1 MKFTLPN
8 GLTGSGILFNQVY
21 LEELTGKQQNYL
33 INTKYKSPIDHI
45 EPLLIDLVKR
55 VESEDGQELDVPTKD
70 LINKHLSIE
79 DTSFILAKLREIS
92 FGETYILE
100 KQECPHCQ
108 KTQDLSIDL
117 SSLEI
122 IKGDDKENTTILPK
136 SGLEVEYTPISFGK
150 LKGYSSDPDQM
161 LNNAVTSTLS
171 MVVKR
176 IGENSN
182 VTEESIMELKALDN
196 NHIQKNVPQQN
207 HLDTKI
213 THECNDC
220 AKDFDIELEVLSSD
234 FFVAG

>member
-45 EPLLIDLVKR
+45 EPLLTDLIKR
-55 VESEDGQELDVPTKD
+55 VESEDGQELDVPIKE

-79 DTSFILAKLREIS
+79 DTSFILAKLREIT

-108 KTQDLSIDL
+108 EKQDLSIDL
-117 SSLEI
+117 GSLEI
-122 IKGDDKENTTILPK
+122 MTPEKKENTTILPK
-136 SGLEVEYTPISFGK
+136 SGLEVEYNPITFGK

-176 IGENSN
+176 IGDNSN
-182 VTEESIMELKALDN
+182 ITEESIMELKALDN
-196 NHIQKNVPQQN
+196 NHIQKNVPQQS

-213 THECNDC
+213 THECKGC
-220 AKDFDIELEVLSSD
+220 KVDFDIELEVLSSD

>member
-8 GLTGSGILFNQVY
+8 GLTGSGVLFNQIY

-45 EPLLIDLVKR
+45 EPLLTDLIKR
-55 VESEDGQELDVPTKD
+55 VESEDGQELDVPVKD

-79 DTSFILAKLREIS
+79 DTSFILAKLREIT

-108 KTQDLSIDL
+108 AQQDLSIDL
-117 SSLEI
+117 STLEVMTPEE
-122 IKGDDKENTTILPK
+122 KSNTTILPK
-136 SGLEVEYTPISFGK
+136 SGLEVEYNPITFGK

-182 VTEESIMELKALDN
+182 ITEESIMELKALDN
-196 NHIQKNVPQQN
+196 NHIQNNVPQQK

-213 THECNDC
+213 THECNGC
-220 AKDFDIELEVLSSD
+220 KKDFDIELEVLSSD